1 MISYAKSE
9 KPIFKRMISGFII
22 LLKSLKFR
30 SFWGLCNMAT
40 MGYRLIPPHIF
51 TNLNNDFSNINV
63 YIKLTTLGM
72 WIRAL
77 RSESSE
83 M

>member
-1 MISYAKSE
+1 
-9 KPIFKRMISGFII
+9 
-22 LLKSLKFR
+22 
-30 SFWGLCNMAT
+30 MAT

>member
-9 KPIFKRMISGFII
+9 KPIFKRIISGFII
-22 LLKSLKFR
+22 LLKSKIQE
-30 SFWGLCNMAT
+30 LCKMAT

-51 TNLNNDFSNINV
+51 INSNNDFSHINV